1 MDDTACHCLTQ
12 SWSASHTDRPSIP
25 AVRGLK
31 RAGRTDDNKCM
42 MISDDQMRRVEECLS
57 CGPAPTPSVVLQQKP
72 DPALVAGIVD
82 MLCGIPELRHDRIE
96 HARHMIDGNMPDS
109 DELAAKLVGRVLSD
123 SLR

>member
-1 MDDTACHCLTQ
+1 
-12 SWSASHTDRPSIP
+12 
-25 AVRGLK
+25 
-31 RAGRTDDNKCM
+31 
-42 MISDDQMRRVEECLS
+42 MISDDQMRRVEQCLS
-57 CGPAPTPSVVLQQKP
+57 CSPAPTPSLVLQQEP
-72 DPALVAGIVD
+72 DAALVASIVD